1 MTDSP
6 AAETHLRQKHNKVL
20 LLIALYKSALALLFA
35 ALGLGAFR
43 LLGQDLGDVIGG
55 IREALH
61 FSPESRLIHFL
72 AEKADL
78 VDDALLRRIGALA
91 FSYAAVSL
99 IEGIGL
105 YFEKAWAEILTLL
118 ITASFLPLELF
129 EVWRHVTWLRV
140 GLLVVNT
147 LVLLYMVKALVERR
161 KQTEMADTE

>member
-35 ALGLGAFR
+35 AVGFGAIR
-43 LLGQDLGDVIGG
+43 LLHHDLGDVLDG

-61 FSPESRLIHFL
+61 FSPESRLINFL
-72 AEKADL
+72 AERIDM
-78 VDDALLRRIGALA
+78 VDDNLLRRIGFFA
-91 FSYAAVSL
+91 FSYAAISL
-99 IEGIGL
+99 AEGVGL
-105 YFEKAWAEILTLL
+105 YFEKAWAELLTLL

-140 GLLVVNT
+140 GLLVVNA
-147 LVLLYMVKALVERR
+147 LVFLYMVKALSERR
-161 KQTEMADTE
+161 KQTT